1 MTMIALLPLLLVS
14 SCSFQVSAP
23 VEPEVTPPL
32 GTCAPV
38 PNPPTQVPVNQ
49 DPTKLEAPLPSES
62 PDWHA
67 TLVLDNDGVGVW
79 TVGAHQVFEQYASPE
94 VIGLDDLG
102 RCNVMVSYSGKWT
115 PLRRVGDGKWLGGLA
130 HGDVDPRVAGAEL
143 YVGGQL
149 GNLYQLRPYAHGAL
163 DARLIAHL
171 PGLEIHTLVAGELDA
186 RTPGPELLAF
196 TRPGALYRVRVSP
209 ETGEFESELLQELS
223 GRVRHALLLPGTAA
237 RPAEIATVSR
247 AGQLQLLRIGAEGPE
262 WRVVHEGP
270 MGQGRIAQRE
280 SAPGAP
286 RVLYSTLDDG
296 RVLRHEEQPSGD
308 WRTETI
314 YAGPQG
320 PRGVA
325 AGQLDPDPGI
335 ETVAVFGY
343 SRKVQLLSKRAGGW
357 EVETLFVDLDKGH
370 WLASA
375 ELDGRNGTRELIG
388 SGYGGRIFML
398 SRPPGVGLGGVATE
412 QEGGSALKTTK

>member
-1 MTMIALLPLLLVS
+1 MNLALFSLLLT
-14 SCSFQVSAP
+14 AP
-23 VEPEVTPPL
+23 FSQAPAPEVTPAEPPAATL
-32 GTCAPV
+32 DSPAEQAP
-38 PNPPTQVPVNQ
+38 NT

-67 TLVLDNDGVGVW
+67 TLVLDNEGVGVW

-115 PLRRVGDGKWLGGLA
+115 PLRRVGDGKWLGSLA
-130 HGDVDPRVAGAEL
+130 HGDVDPRVEGAEL

-149 GNLYQLRPYAHGAL
+149 GNLYQLRPYSHGAL
-163 DARLIAHL
+163 DARLIAHF
-171 PGLEIHTLVAGELDA
+171 PGLELHTLVAGELDP
-186 RTPGPELLAF
+186 RTSGPELLVF
-196 TRPGALYRVRVSP
+196 TRPGALYSVRVSE
-209 ETGEFESELLQELS
+209 ETGEFESTLLQQLS
-223 GRVRHALLLPGTAA
+223 GRVRDALLLPA
-237 RPAEIATVSR
+237 RGELRGEVATVSR
-247 AGQLQLLRIGAEGPE
+247 AGKLQLLRIGAEGPE
-262 WRVVHEGP
+262 WRTLHEGP
-270 MGQGRIAQRE
+270 MGQGRLALRD
-280 SAPGAP
+280 SMPGAP

-296 RVLRHEEQPSGD
+296 RVLRHEEQSSGA
-308 WRTETI
+308 WRTATI

-325 AGQLDPDPGI
+325 AGRFDPDPAV

-343 SRKVQLLSKRAGGW
+343 SRKVQLLTRRESGW

-370 WLASA
+370 WLAAA

-388 SGYGGRIFML
+388 SGYGGRVFLL
-398 SRPPGVGLGGVATE
+398 SRLPGVGLDGVATE
-412 QEGGSALKTTK
+412 AERVPATPRER